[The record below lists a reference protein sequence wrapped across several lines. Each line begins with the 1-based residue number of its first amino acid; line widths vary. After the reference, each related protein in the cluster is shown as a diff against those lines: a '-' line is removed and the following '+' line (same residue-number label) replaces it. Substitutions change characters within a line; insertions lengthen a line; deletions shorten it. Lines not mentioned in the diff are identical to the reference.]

1 MTIENLVLGLKEKAA
16 KDKVFNDICTVFA
29 TRERARFDV
38 TVNGLTQRMKKDG
51 FEYGPSELSPA
62 LRYLAS
68 LGLGQLKTSGGK
80 VIGLTE
86 VKTTLQSIGSVALGQ
101 TNSLVKFHKR
111 HQFHKLPAVMAQ
123 KAEHKL
129 VMPRNAEP
137 RLVDIK
143 PAKAAQKPLK
153 LNLKPV
159 EQVMKEEK
167 GSTVTLS
174 LNFKGTDITI
184 PVPRSLSAQDIATL
198 VKSFQAV
205 A

>member
-29 TRERARFDV
+29 TRERARYDV

-51 FEYGPSELSPA
+51 FAYSPSELSPA

-80 VIGLTE
+80 VVGLSE

-111 HQFHKLPAVMAQ
+111 HQFHKLPAVIAQ
-123 KAEHKL
+123 AEHKL
-129 VMPRNAEP
+129 VMPKNAEP

-143 PAKAAQKPLK
+143 PAKAPKKPLTLK
-153 LNLKPV
+153 LNPV

-174 LNFKGTDITI
+174 LNFKGTDISI
-184 PVPRSLSAQDIATL
+184 PVPRSLSANDIATL